1 MKTTKNP
8 RIKVEINLVPGE
20 FTAEAQKAW
29 SEFWQ
34 KTIEI
39 TTKRQPPASN

>member
-8 RIKVEINLVPGE
+8 RIKVEINLVSGE
-20 FTAEAQKAW
+20 LTPVAQQAW
-29 SEFWQ
+29 TEFWQ

-39 TTKRQPPASN
+39 TTKRQPPAAN